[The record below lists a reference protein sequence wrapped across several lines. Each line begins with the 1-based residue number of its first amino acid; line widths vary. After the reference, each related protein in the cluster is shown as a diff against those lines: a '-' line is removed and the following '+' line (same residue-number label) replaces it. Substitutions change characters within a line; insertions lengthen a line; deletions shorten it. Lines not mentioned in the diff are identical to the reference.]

1 MNNEG
6 KQSTSTVASGQL
18 RNGGGLIRNRI
29 KELRLVQAS
38 ELIPNEK
45 NWRRH
50 SEFQQNVLR
59 GLLKE
64 IGYADA
70 LLARELPD
78 GRLQLIDGHLRAAT
92 TPNQLVPVLILD
104 VTEEETEKILLT
116 LDPLAGLAEADPDRV
131 RELLATVTTS
141 DNDVQELLM
150 MIAEQASCEL
160 PDPGTLRDPEPQI
173 DKAEEL
179 QRKWCTASGQVWQ
192 IGSHLLACGDCRD
205 DAIVTRLFGR
215 RRARMIWTDP
225 PYGVSYTDKNK
236 FLNASDRGNR
246 IQREIINDHLTPEK
260 TEALFAAALSTVVSH
275 CEPGA
280 SIYATV
286 PGGPLQPR
294 FMRALETA
302 GFSFKAGLVWVK
314 NQFVIGMS
322 DYHYRHEPILYGWLE
337 NGPHYFTPNRTQ
349 DSVFEVNRPH
359 VSEHHATCKP
369 VELISQMIANSSRP
383 GEIVYDPFC
392 GSGSS
397 VLAAH
402 QLRRIAYAQEIDPG
416 YVAVSL
422 ERMSQLGLKPELL
435 N

>member
-1 MNNEG
+1 M
-6 KQSTSTVASGQL
+6 
-18 RNGGGLIRNRI
+18 
-29 KELRLVQAS
+29 AS

-59 GLLKE
+59 GLFKE

-104 VTEEETEKILLT
+104 VTEEEAGKILLT
-116 LDPLAGLAEADPDRV
+116 LDPLAALAEADPDRV
-131 RELLATVTTS
+131 RDLLATVTTS

-150 MIAEQASCEL
+150 MIAEASSEL
-160 PDPGTLRDPEPQI
+160 PDSGTLIDPEPQI

-192 IGSHLLACGDCRD
+192 IASHLLACGDCRD
-205 DAIVTRLFGR
+205 DALVTRLFGK

-225 PYGVSYTDKNK
+225 PYGVSYADKNK

-260 TEALFAAALSTVVSH
+260 TEALFAAALSNVVSH

-280 SIYATV
+280 ALYATV
-286 PGGPLQPR
+286 PGGPLQAR
-294 FMRALETA
+294 FMRALEIA

-322 DYHYRHEPILYGWLE
+322 DYHYRHESILYGWLE
-337 NGPHYFTPNRTQ
+337 NGPHYFTPDRTQ
-349 DSVFEVNRPH
+349 DSVFEVKKPH

-397 VLAAH
+397 LLAAH

-422 ERMSQLGLKPELL
+422 ERMSQLGLQPELL

>member
-1 MNNEG
+1 
-6 KQSTSTVASGQL
+6 V
-18 RNGGGLIRNRI
+18 
-29 KELRLVQAS
+29 
-38 ELIPNEK
+38 PNPK

-50 SEFQQNVLR
+50 PKAQANALR
-59 GLLKE
+59 GIYAE
-64 IGYADA
+64 IGVADS
-70 LLARELPD
+70 LMTRELPD
-78 GRLQLIDGHLRAAT
+78 GRLMLIDGHLRAETA
-92 TPNQLVPVLILD
+92 PDMKVAVLVTDLD
-104 VTEEETEKILLT
+104 EAESEKLMLL

-131 RELLATVTTS
+131 WDLLATVTTS
-141 DNDVQELLM
+141 DADVQELLM

-160 PDPGTLRDPEPQI
+160 PDPGTLIDPEPQI

-205 DAIVTRLFGR
+205 DAIVTRLFGK

-225 PYGVSYTDKNK
+225 PYGVSYADKNK

-246 IQREIINDHLTPEK
+246 IQREITNDHLTPEK
-260 TEALFAAALSTVVSH
+260 TEALFGAALSTVVSH

-280 SIYATV
+280 ALYATV
-286 PGGPLQPR
+286 PGGPLQAH

-322 DYHYRHEPILYGWLE
+322 DYHYRHESILYGWLE
-337 NGPHYFTPNRTQ
+337 NGPHYFTPDRTR
-349 DSVFEVNRPH
+349 DSVFEVNKPH

-369 VELISQMIANSSRP
+369 VELISQMIANSSRQ

-397 VLAAH
+397 ILAAH
-402 QLRRIAYAQEIDPG
+402 QLRRIAYTTEIDPG

-422 ERMSQLGLKPELL
+422 ERMSQLGLQPELL